1 MRHWKEDAMKLRSA
15 AAVLFILCGTGAGD
29 ALAQFPPVDAQQG
42 QFPPAG
48 APQGQFPS
56 AGAPQSPFPPAAGPQ
71 AQPGAPPCYQGFVPL
86 QQETEKRGK
95 LLQEAAKKKVPATE
109 ACGLFTRFVE
119 AEGKM
124 LKYMTVNQAECRIPP
139 DTVKNVKA
147 SHERST
153 EMRGKVCEAA
163 KSPKPAGPSLSD
175 ALGIRTP
182 LPDSDTQKPGYG
194 TFDTLTGNV
203 LGR

>member
-1 MRHWKEDAMKLRSA
+1 MRHRKEDAMKLWSA
-15 AAVLFILCGTGAGD
+15 AAVLLILCGTGAGD
-29 ALAQFPPVDAQQG
+29 ALAQFG

-48 APQGQFPS
+48 SPQGQFPS
-56 AGAPQSPFPPAAGPQ
+56 TGAPSPFPPAAESQ
-71 AQPGAPPCYQGFVPL
+71 AQPAEPPCFRGFVPL

-95 LLQEAAKKKVPATE
+95 LLQEAAKKKAPPAE
-109 ACGLFTRFVE
+109 ACALFTRYIE

-124 LKYMTVNQAECRIPP
+124 LKYMTTNQADCKIPP
-139 DTVKNVKA
+139 DTIKSIKA
-147 SHERST
+147 AHEKST
-153 EMRGKVCEAA
+153 EVRGKVCEAA

-194 TFDTLTGNV
+194 TFDTLTGNA

>member
-1 MRHWKEDAMKLRSA
+1 MKLWSA
-15 AAVLFILCGTGAGD
+15 AAVLLILCGTSAGD
-29 ALAQFPPVDAQQG
+29 ALAQFGQFPPAASPQG

-48 APQGQFPS
+48 APQTQFPP
-56 AGAPQSPFPPAAGPQ
+56 AGAPQVQQ
-71 AQPGAPPCYQGFVPL
+71 AAPPCYTGFVPL

-95 LLQEAAKKKVPATE
+95 VLQEAAKKKVPPAE
-109 ACGLFTRFVE
+109 ACGLFTRYVE
-119 AEGKM
+119 AESKM
-124 LKYMTVNQAECRIPP
+124 LKYMTANQAECQIPP
-139 DTVKNVKA
+139 DTIKNIKSA
-147 SHERST
+147 HERST

-163 KSPKPAGPSLSD
+163 KAPRPAGPSLSD

-182 LPDSDTQKPGYG
+182 LPDADTQKPGYG